1 MRKLSLALAA
11 AAATFGL
18 AMISTN
24 EASAR
29 PGHGWRGH
37 HGHHFARHHW
47 RGHHWGHRHRGW
59 SGPALG
65 FYAAPVYGAVAC
77 EWARVRTPWG
87 PRWRRV
93 CL

>member
-1 MRKLSLALAA
+1 MRKLSLVFA
-11 AAATFGL
+11 AAATLGFAAL
-18 AMISTN
+18 AAG

-47 RGHHWGHRHRGW
+47 RHRHWGWRA
-59 SGPALG
+59 PARA
-65 FYAAPVYGAVAC
+65 FYAAPVYGAATC